1 MDFLQKSS
9 RFCWV
14 HCLSGEV
21 RILGV
26 MGKILAYALAVL
38 SCSAHAKFDH
48 PDLILESVTKL
59 SAEYDRLTRDFS
71 PGDIVVFDL
80 DNTVFREVQML
91 GTDEWYSHQLHQFRK
106 GRTRSEAVKLM
117 EPLNVAIKS
126 VTDMKLMEP
135 EIPSLIQRLQSRG
148 IIVIGLTARHPR
160 LAESTLGQLHK
171 FGIDFSKSAWPEHA
185 LKDLEIRE
193 LPNSLSYRGGI
204 AFTDG
209 ATKGIVLRHL
219 LVRTKSRPSR
229 IAAIDDRIHH
239 MESYVETIQEFNASG
254 RLIHYLKALEEEP
267 FDPLVATVQELV
279 FEKLGLLLS
288 DEKARDLVSQR
299 ENWDTK
305 NWTCS
310 RLLTRRWN

>member
-1 MDFLQKSS
+1 
-9 RFCWV
+9 
-14 HCLSGEV
+14 
-21 RILGV
+21 
-26 MGKILAYALAVL
+26 MGKILACALAVF
-38 SCSAHAKFDH
+38 SCSAYAKFDH

-91 GTDEWYSHQLHQFRK
+91 GTDEWYSHQLHILRK
-106 GRTRSEAVKLM
+106 GRSRAEAVKRM

-126 VTDMKLMEP
+126 ATEMKLMEP
-135 EIPSLIQRLQSRG
+135 EIPDLIHRLQSRG
-148 IIVIGLTARHPR
+148 VIVIGLTARHPS
-160 LAESTLGQLHK
+160 LADSTLGQLHK
-171 FGIDFSKSAWPEHA
+171 FGIDFSKSAWPEHE
-185 LKDLEIRE
+185 LKNFAVHE

-209 ATKGIVLRHL
+209 ATKGVVLRHL
-219 LVRTKSRPSR
+219 LLQTSTRPAR

-239 MESYVETIQEFNASG
+239 MESYVETIQEFDASG

-267 FDPLVATVQELV
+267 FDPGVAAVQELV

-288 DEKARDLVSQR
+288 DDKARKLVSQR
-299 ENWDTK
+299 ENWKTK
-305 NWTCS
+305 NWSCS